1 MSSMNE
7 ATTRRELID
16 PKLKDCQW
24 GRNETVGSEVVAEY
38 GFTDGRL
45 IGAGQRGKQ
54 KKADYVLAY
63 KNQKLAIVEAKAE
76 GKEIT
81 DGLEQVKDYA
91 EVLNIRFVYSTNGH
105 GIYFF
110 DMKTGRGEMVDK
122 YHSPDDLFVMTFDDV
137 NHKQYEALVEPYQ
150 ITKHRPRYY
159 QENAINAAVRAISGG
174 EDRVLLTLATGT
186 GKTTI
191 AFQIAWKLF
200 QARWNRRGDDRRPRI
215 LFIADRNILI
225 EQAMGDFEPL
235 ESEIVRVNG
244 DAIRKKG
251 SIPTNG
257 NIFFSIYQ
265 AIAGAPRD
273 QPDKPYFMDYP
284 VDFFDLVIIDG
295 CHRGGAGNES
305 SWRTVLDHFSGAT
318 HLGLTAT
325 PKRDMNVDTYDYFG
339 EPKYTYSLKQGIEDG
354 FLTPFKVK
362 RVTTTMDRYVFN
374 PSDYVESGEVDE
386 SREYSLT
393 DFNRAI
399 YLPEREERLVQI
411 MFEQIDPNQKTIV
424 FCNDEK
430 HAAMVRDYIN
440 KHKPEGTLG
449 DHRNYCVRVTAT
461 EGKIGDEHLEDFRD
475 NEKQVPTIVT
485 TSRKLSTGVDAR
497 NVRFI
502 VLMRNVGSM
511 VEFKQ
516 IVGRGTRL
524 YDNKDYFTIV
534 DFYGNDAKF
543 EDPAWDG
550 EPADLEIANVEV
562 ENKPTTITYPLPGDD
577 DTSQVNDPG
586 AKPGDIT
593 NCPPEPPAQKTVV
606 RLADGKELEIKYT
619 VDTKFYMDG
628 KPVSPQEFLEKLFG
642 QIPDLFTDEDDLRRQ
657 WSDPRTR
664 EALLQG
670 LAERGFEEEK
680 LQALKQ
686 LIDAKDSD
694 VYDVLRYIAYAEE
707 TMTRGERAGLVR
719 EYYLEQLDDNEREF
733 VTFVLDTYER
743 EGENE
748 LSLQKLKSLVNLKY
762 HTMRDASEKLGEP
775 SEIVRDYLELQQEL
789 YAGTVG

>member
-1 MSSMNE
+1 MNE
-7 ATTRRELID
+7 ATTRRELIN
-16 PKLKDCQW
+16 PKLKDSKW
-24 GRNETVGSEVVAEY
+24 GRNETIGSEIVDEY
-38 GFTDGRL
+38 QFTDGRI
-45 IGAGQRGKQ
+45 IGGGQRGIQ

-76 GKEIT
+76 GREIT

-110 DMKTGRGEMVDK
+110 DMKTGRGEEVAK
-122 YHSPDDLFVMTFDDV
+122 YHTPDELFARTFENISLPQV
-137 NHKQYEALVEPYQ
+137 GALTEPYQ
-150 ITKHRPRYY
+150 IVKHRPRYY
-159 QENAINAAVRAISGG
+159 QENAINAAVQAISGG
-174 EDRVLLTLATGT
+174 ENRVLLTLATGT

-200 QARWNRRGDDRRPRI
+200 QSRWNKRGDERRPRI

-244 DAIRKKG
+244 EAIRKKG

-265 AIAGAPRD
+265 AIAGAPRE
-273 QPDKPYFMDYP
+273 QPDRPYFMDYP
-284 VDFFDLVIIDG
+284 MDFFDLVIIDE

-305 SWRTVLDHFSGAT
+305 SWREVLNHFSGAT

-325 PKRDMNVDTYDYFG
+325 PKRDDNVDTYEYFG
-339 EPKYTYSLKQGIEDG
+339 DPLYTYSLRQGIEDG

-362 RVTTTMDRYVFN
+362 RITTTMDRYVFN
-374 PSDYVESGEVDE
+374 PSDYVESGEIDE
-386 SREYSLT
+386 SREYELK

-399 YLPEREERLVQI
+399 YLPKREERMAQI
-411 MFEQIDPNQKTIV
+411 MLEQIDPNQKTIV
-424 FCNDEK
+424 FCSDEK
-430 HAAMVRDYIN
+430 HAAMVRDAIN
-440 KHKPEGTLG
+440 KYKPAGTLG

-461 EGKIGDEHLEDFRD
+461 EGKVGDEHLEDFRD

-502 VLMRNVGSM
+502 VLMRGVGSM

-524 YDNKDYFTIV
+524 YDGKDYFTIV

-550 EPADLEIANVEV
+550 EPQEV
-562 ENKPTTITYPLPGDD
+562 EKKDIEMNADVEYVAPEVTIDTASVVSEPDPTYDGSPVDFKEEKP
-577 DTSQVNDPG
+577 
-586 AKPGDIT
+586 
-593 NCPPEPPAQKTVV
+593 QKTVV
-606 RLADGKELEIKYT
+606 RLADGKEREIKYT

-642 QIPDLFTDEDDLRRQ
+642 EIPDLFTDEDDLRKQ

-664 EALLQG
+664 EALMMG

-686 LIDAKDSD
+686 LIDAEDSD
-694 VYDVLRYIAYAEE
+694 VYDALRYIAYAKEA
-707 TMTRGERAGLVR
+707 MTRSERVGIVR
-719 EYYLEQLDDNEREF
+719 EYYLEQLDDGERSF
-733 VTFVLDTYER
+733 VDFILETYEKS
-743 EGENE
+743 GEKE
-748 LSLQKLKSLVNLKY
+748 LFMKNLSPLVRLRY
-762 HTMRDASEKLGEP
+762 RTMADAVAQLGSP
-775 SEIVRDYLELQQEL
+775 DEIVQDYLELQAEL
-789 YAGTVG
+789 YEA

>member
-1 MSSMNE
+1 MNE
-7 ATTRRELID
+7 ATTRRELIN
-16 PKLKDCQW
+16 PKLKDSKW
-24 GRNETVGSEVVAEY
+24 GRNETIGSEIVDEY
-38 GFTDGRL
+38 QFTDGRI
-45 IGAGQRGKQ
+45 IGGGQRGKQ

-63 KNQKLAIVEAKAE
+63 KNQKLAIIEAKAE
-76 GKEIT
+76 GREIT

-110 DMKTGRGEMVDK
+110 DMKTGRGEEVAK
-122 YHSPDDLFVMTFDDV
+122 YHTPDELFARTFENISLPQV
-137 NHKQYEALVEPYQ
+137 GALTEPYQ
-150 ITKHRPRYY
+150 IVKHRPRYY
-159 QENAINAAVRAISGG
+159 QENAINAAVQAISGG
-174 EDRVLLTLATGT
+174 ENRVLLTLATGT

-200 QARWNRRGDDRRPRI
+200 QSRWNKRGDKRRPRI

-244 DAIRKKG
+244 EAIRKKG

-265 AIAGAPRD
+265 AIAGAPRE
-273 QPDKPYFMDYP
+273 QPDRPYFMDYP
-284 VDFFDLVIIDG
+284 MDFFDLVIIDE

-305 SWRTVLDHFSGAT
+305 SWREVLNHFSGAT

-325 PKRDMNVDTYDYFG
+325 PKRDDNVDTYEYFG
-339 EPKYTYSLKQGIEDG
+339 DPLYTYSLRQGIEDG

-362 RVTTTMDRYVFN
+362 RITTTMDRYVFN

-386 SREYSLT
+386 SREYELK

-399 YLPEREERLVQI
+399 YLPEREERMAQI
-411 MFEQIDPNQKTIV
+411 MLEQIDPNQKTIV
-424 FCNDEK
+424 FCSDEK
-430 HAAMVRDYIN
+430 HAAMVRDAIN
-440 KHKPEGTLG
+440 KYKPAGTLG

-461 EGKIGDEHLEDFRD
+461 EGKVGDEHLEDFRD

-502 VLMRNVGSM
+502 VLIRGVGSM

-524 YDNKDYFTIV
+524 YDGKDYFTIV

-550 EPADLEIANVEV
+550 EPQEV
-562 ENKPTTITYPLPGDD
+562 EKKDIEMNADVEYVAPEVTIDTASVVSEPDPTYDGSPVDFKEEKP
-577 DTSQVNDPG
+577 
-586 AKPGDIT
+586 
-593 NCPPEPPAQKTVV
+593 QKTVV
-606 RLADGKELEIKYT
+606 RLADGKEREIKYT

-628 KPVSPQEFLEKLFG
+628 KPVSPQEFLERLFG
-642 QIPDLFTDEDDLRRQ
+642 EISELFADEDDLRRQ

-664 EALLQG
+664 EALMMG

-686 LIDAKDSD
+686 LIDAEDSD
-694 VYDVLRYIAYAEE
+694 AYDALRYIAYAKEA
-707 TMTRGERAGLVR
+707 MTRSERVGIVR
-719 EYYLEQLDDNEREF
+719 EYYLEQLDDGERSF
-733 VTFVLDTYER
+733 VDFILETYEKS
-743 EGENE
+743 GEKELFMKN
-748 LSLQKLKSLVNLKY
+748 LSLLVRLRY
-762 HTMRDASEKLGEP
+762 RTMADAVAQLGSP
-775 SEIVRDYLELQQEL
+775 DEIVQDYLELQAEL
-789 YAGTVG
+789 YEA

>member
-1 MSSMNE
+1 MNE
-7 ATTRRELID
+7 ATTRRELIN
-16 PKLKDCQW
+16 PMLKASKW
-24 GRNETVGSEVVAEY
+24 GRNETVGSEIIDEY
-38 GFTDGRL
+38 EFTDGRL
-45 IGAGQRGKQ
+45 IGAGQRGKR

-76 GKEIT
+76 GKEVT
-81 DGLEQVKDYA
+81 DGLEQVKAYA
-91 EVLNIRFVYSTNGH
+91 ETLNIRYVYSTNGH

-110 DMKTGRGEMVDK
+110 DMKTGRGEFVEN
-122 YHSPDDLFVMTFDDV
+122 YHTPDDLFVMTFDDV
-137 NHKQYEALVEPYQ
+137 DHKQYEALIEPYQ
-150 ITKHRPRYY
+150 TSRCRPRYY

-200 QARWNRRGDDRRPRI
+200 QSRWNRRGDERRPRI

-244 DAIRKKG
+244 EAIRKKG
-251 SIPTNG
+251 KIPTNG

-265 AIAGAPRD
+265 AIAGKPND
-273 QPDKPYFMDYP
+273 QPDKPYYMDYP
-284 VDFFDLVIIDG
+284 ADFFDLVIIDE

-305 SWRTVLDHFSGAT
+305 SWREVLNHFSDAT

-325 PKRDMNVDTYDYFG
+325 PKRDLNVDTYDYFG
-339 EPKYTYSLKQGIEDG
+339 EPKYSYSLKQGIEDG

-362 RVTTTMDRYVFN
+362 RITTTMDRYVFN
-374 PSDYVESGEVDE
+374 PADYVESGEVDE
-386 SREYSLT
+386 TKEYTLS

-440 KHKPEGTLG
+440 QHKPAGTLG

-461 EGKIGDEHLEDFRD
+461 EGKIGDEYLEDFRD

-524 YDNKDYFTIV
+524 YDDKDYFTIV

-550 EPADLEIANVEV
+550 EPQEV
-562 ENKPTTITYPLPGDD
+562 EKKEIY
-577 DTSQVNDPG
+577 VNVDVVYQPPEV
-586 AKPGDIT
+586 AVDIT
-593 NCPPEPPAQKTVV
+593 SVVNEPNPAYGGSPMEPTDEKPQKTVI
-606 RLADGKELEIKYT
+606 RFADGKNREIKYT
-619 VDTKFYMDG
+619 VNTKFYMDG
-628 KPVSPQEFLEKLFG
+628 KPVSPREFLEKLFG
-642 QIPDLFTDEDDLRRQ
+642 ELPQLFTDEDDLRKQ

-664 EALLQG
+664 ENLLIG
-670 LAERGFEEEK
+670 LAQRGFEEDK

-686 LIDAKDSD
+686 LIDAEDSD
-694 VYDVLRYIAYAEE
+694 IYDVLRYIAYAKD
-707 TMTRGERAGLVR
+707 TMTRVERADIVR
-719 EYYLEQLDDNEREF
+719 EYYLEQLDDNERDF
-733 VTFVLDTYER
+733 ISFILDTYER
-743 EGENE
+743 DGEKE
-748 LSLQKLKSLVNLKY
+748 LSMQKLKSLVNLKY
-762 HTMRDASEKLGEP
+762 HTLRDATEKLGEP
-775 SEIVRDYLELQQEL
+775 DEIVHDYLELQKEL
-789 YAGTVG
+789 YASAGN

>member
-1 MSSMNE
+1 MNE
-7 ATTRRELID
+7 ATTRRELIN
-16 PKLKDCQW
+16 PMLKDSKW
-24 GRNETVGSEVVAEY
+24 GRNETIGSEIIDEY
-38 GFTDGRL
+38 EFTDGRL
-45 IGAGQRGKQ
+45 IGAGQRGKR
-54 KKADYVLAY
+54 KKADYVLVY

-76 GKEIT
+76 DKEIT

-91 EVLNIRFVYSTNGH
+91 ETLNVRFVYSTNGR

-110 DMKTGRGEMVDK
+110 DMKTGRGEFVDS
-122 YHSPDDLFVMTFDDV
+122 YHTPDDLFVKTFDDI
-137 NHKQYEALVEPYQ
+137 NHNQYEALIEPYQ

-159 QENAINAAVRAISGG
+159 QENAINAAVKAISGG

-191 AFQIAWKLF
+191 AFQVAWKLF
-200 QARWNRRGDDRRPRI
+200 RSRWNKRGDDRRPRI
-215 LFIADRNILI
+215 LFIADRNILV

-251 SIPTNG
+251 TIPTNG

-265 AIAGAPRD
+265 AIAGKPKD

-284 VDFFDLVIIDG
+284 ADFFDLVIIDE

-305 SWRTVLDHFSGAT
+305 SWREVLNHFSGAT

-325 PKRDMNVDTYDYFG
+325 PKRDDNVDTYEYFG

-362 RVTTTMDRYVFN
+362 RITTTMDRYVFN

-386 SREYSLT
+386 AREYTLN

-411 MFEQIDPNQKTIV
+411 MFEQINPNQKTIV

-440 KHKPEGTLG
+440 KHKPAGTLG
-449 DHRNYCVRVTAT
+449 DDRNYCVRVTAT
-461 EGKIGDEHLEDFRD
+461 EGKIGDNHLEDFRD

-502 VLMRNVGSM
+502 VLMRTVGSM

-524 YDNKDYFTIV
+524 YDDKDYFTIV
-534 DFYGNDAKF
+534 DFYGNDSKF

-550 EPADLEIANVEV
+550 EPQEV
-562 ENKPTTITYPLPGDD
+562 ERKEVEMNVDVEYQPPEVIIEPGDMI
-577 DTSQVNDPG
+577 NE
-586 AKPGDIT
+586 
-593 NCPPEPPAQKTVV
+593 PEPTYDGSPIDIEEKKPEKTVV
-606 RLADGKELEIKYT
+606 RLADGKEREIKYT
-619 VDTKFYMDG
+619 VDTKFYLDG
-628 KPVSPQEFLEKLFG
+628 KPVSPQEFLEKMFG
-642 QIPDLFTDEDDLRRQ
+642 ELPDLFKDEEELREK
-657 WSDPRTR
+657 WSNPQTR
-664 EALLQG
+664 DALLQG
-670 LAERGFEEEK
+670 LAERGFGEEI
-680 LQALKQ
+680 LQALKV
-686 LIDAKDSD
+686 LIDAEDSD
-694 VYDVLRYIAYAEE
+694 VYDILRFVAYARD
-707 TMTRGERAGLVR
+707 TMTRFERSGLVR
-719 EYYLEQLDDNEREF
+719 EYYLEQLNANEREF
-733 VTFVLDTYER
+733 VEFILKTYEA

-748 LSLQKLKSLVNLKY
+748 LSMQNLRSLVNLKY
-762 HTMRDASEKLGEP
+762 HTMKDAEAKLGTP
-775 SEIVRDYLELQQEL
+775 AEIVHDYLELQKEL
-789 YAGTVG
+789 YVSVGN

>member
-1 MSSMNE
+1 
-7 ATTRRELID
+7 
-16 PKLKDCQW
+16 
-24 GRNETVGSEVVAEY
+24 
-38 GFTDGRL
+38 
-45 IGAGQRGKQ
+45 
-54 KKADYVLAY
+54 
-63 KNQKLAIVEAKAE
+63 
-76 GKEIT
+76 
-81 DGLEQVKDYA
+81 
-91 EVLNIRFVYSTNGH
+91 
-105 GIYFF
+105 
-110 DMKTGRGEMVDK
+110 MKTGRGEMVDE

-200 QARWNRRGDDRRPRI
+200 QARWNRRGDERRPRI

-284 VDFFDLVIIDG
+284 ADFFDIVIIDE

-305 SWRTVLDHFSGAT
+305 SWREVLNHFSGAT

-550 EPADLEIANVEV
+550 DPAELETANAEV
-562 ENKPTTITYPLPGDD
+562 EKKPTASTYPLSDVDGLKLAVNESAPTYDGASMNTKGD
-577 DTSQVNDPG
+577 
-586 AKPGDIT
+586 KP
-593 NCPPEPPAQKTVV
+593 EKTVV
-606 RLADGKELEIKYT
+606 RLADGKEREIKYT
-619 VDTKFYMDG
+619 IDTKFYMDG
-628 KPVSPQEFLEKLFG
+628 KPVSPHEFLEKLFG
-642 QIPDLFTDEDDLRRQ
+642 EIPDLFTDEDDLRKQ

-664 EALLQG
+664 EALLLG
-670 LAERGFEEEK
+670 LAERGFEEDK
-680 LQALKQ
+680 LQALKE
-686 LIDAKDSD
+686 LVDAKDSD
-694 VYDVLRYIAYAEE
+694 VYDVLRYIAYAKE
-707 TMTRGERAGLVR
+707 TMTRYERSRVVR
-719 EYYLEQLDDNEREF
+719 EYYLDQLDTNERDF
-733 VTFVLDTYER
+733 VDFVLSVYER
-743 EGENE
+743 DGEKE
-748 LSLQKLKSLVNLKY
+748 LTMEKLKNLVSIKY
-762 HTMRDASEKLGEP
+762 HTLHDAERVLG
-775 SEIVRDYLELQQEL
+775 SAQEIVHDYLEIQREL
-789 YAGTVG
+789 YAAVE

>member
-1 MSSMNE
+1 MNE
-7 ATTRRELID
+7 ATTRRELIN
-16 PKLKDCQW
+16 PMLKASKW
-24 GRNETVGSEVVAEY
+24 GQNETVGSQIIDEY
-38 GFTDGRL
+38 EFTDGRL
-45 IGAGQRGKQ
+45 IGAGQRGKR

-76 GKEIT
+76 DKEIT

-91 EVLNIRFVYSTNGH
+91 ETLNVRFVYSTNGR

-110 DMKTGRGEMVDK
+110 DMKTGRGEFVEA
-122 YHSPDDLFVMTFDDV
+122 YHTPDDLFVMTFDDIS
-137 NHKQYEALVEPYQ
+137 HPQYEALVEPYQ
-150 ITKHRPRYY
+150 IIKHRPRYY

-191 AFQIAWKLF
+191 AFQVAWKLF
-200 QARWNRRGDDRRPRI
+200 QSRWNRRGDERRPRI

-244 DAIRKKG
+244 EAIRKKG
-251 SIPTNG
+251 KIPTNG

-265 AIAGAPRD
+265 AIAGKPAG
-273 QPDKPYFMDYP
+273 QPDKPYYMDYP
-284 VDFFDLVIIDG
+284 ADFFDLVIIDE

-305 SWRTVLDHFSGAT
+305 SWREVLDHFAGAT

-325 PKRDMNVDTYDYFG
+325 PKRDDNVDTYEYFG

-386 SREYSLT
+386 SREYALS
-393 DFNRAI
+393 DFNRKI

-411 MFEQIDPNQKTIV
+411 MLEQIDPNQKTIV

-430 HAAMVRDYIN
+430 HAAMVRDYVN
-440 KHKPEGTLG
+440 KHKPAGTLG
-449 DHRNYCVRVTAT
+449 DNHNYCVRVTAT

-502 VLMRNVGSM
+502 VLMRGVGSM

-550 EPADLEIANVEV
+550 EPQEV
-562 ENKPTTITYPLPGDD
+562 EKKAVEMNVDVTYPEV
-577 DTSQVNDPG
+577 TEVIY
-586 AKPGDIT
+586 DIT
-593 NCPPEPPAQKTVV
+593 DDGVSQPRPDYENSPLEPDEKKPEKTVV
-606 RLADGKELEIKYT
+606 RFADGKNREIKYT

-642 QIPDLFTDEDDLRRQ
+642 ELPELFTDEDDLRRQ
-657 WSDPRTR
+657 WSDPQTR
-664 EALLQG
+664 EALLSG

-680 LQALKQ
+680 LQALKE
-686 LIDAKDSD
+686 LVDAEDSD
-694 VYDVLRYIAYAEE
+694 VYDVLRYIAYAKD
-707 TMTRGERAGLVR
+707 TMTRVERAGLVR
-719 EYYLEQLDDNEREF
+719 EYYLEQLNDNEREF
-733 VTFVLDTYER
+733 VTFILDTYER
-743 EGENE
+743 DGEKE

-762 HTMRDASEKLGEP
+762 RTLRDAEAKLGTP
-775 SEIVRDYLELQQEL
+775 QEIVHDYLELQREL
-789 YAGTVG
+789 YAGVEE

>member
-1 MSSMNE
+1 MNE
-7 ATTRRELID
+7 ATTRRELIN
-16 PKLKDCQW
+16 PKLKDSKW
-24 GRNETVGSEVVAEY
+24 GRNETIGSEIVDEY
-38 GFTDGRL
+38 QFTDGRI
-45 IGAGQRGKQ
+45 IGGGQRGKQ

-76 GKEIT
+76 GREIT

-110 DMKTGRGEMVDK
+110 DMKTGRGEEVAK
-122 YHSPDDLFVMTFDDV
+122 YHTPDELFARTFENISLPQV
-137 NHKQYEALVEPYQ
+137 GALTEPYQ
-150 ITKHRPRYY
+150 IVKHRPRYY
-159 QENAINAAVRAISGG
+159 QENAINAAVQAISGG
-174 EDRVLLTLATGT
+174 ENRVLLTLATGT

-200 QARWNRRGDDRRPRI
+200 QSRWNKRGDERRPRI

-244 DAIRKKG
+244 EAIRKKG

-265 AIAGAPRD
+265 AIAGAPRE

-284 VDFFDLVIIDG
+284 TDFFDLVIIDE

-305 SWRTVLDHFSGAT
+305 SWREVLNHFSGAT

-325 PKRDMNVDTYDYFG
+325 PKRDDNVDTYEYFG
-339 EPKYTYSLKQGIEDG
+339 DPLYTYSLRQGIEDG

-362 RVTTTMDRYVFN
+362 RITTTMDRYVFN

-386 SREYSLT
+386 SREYELK

-399 YLPEREERLVQI
+399 YLPEREERMAQI
-411 MFEQIDPNQKTIV
+411 MLEQIDPNQKTIV

-440 KHKPEGTLG
+440 KHKPAGTLG

-502 VLMRNVGSM
+502 VLMRGVGSM

-524 YDNKDYFTIV
+524 YDGKDYFTIV

-550 EPADLEIANVEV
+550 EPQEV
-562 ENKPTTITYPLPGDD
+562 EKKDIEMNADVEYVAPEVTIDTASVVSEPDPTYDGSPVDFKEEKP
-577 DTSQVNDPG
+577 
-586 AKPGDIT
+586 
-593 NCPPEPPAQKTVV
+593 QKTVV
-606 RLADGKELEIKYT
+606 RLADGKEREIKYT

-642 QIPDLFTDEDDLRRQ
+642 EIPELFADEDDLRRQ

-664 EALLQG
+664 EALMMG

-686 LIDAKDSD
+686 LIDAEDSD
-694 VYDVLRYIAYAEE
+694 VYDALRYIAYAKEA
-707 TMTRGERAGLVR
+707 MTRSERVGIVR
-719 EYYLEQLDDNEREF
+719 EYYLEQLDDGERSF
-733 VTFVLDTYER
+733 VDFILETYEKS
-743 EGENE
+743 GEKE
-748 LSLQKLKSLVNLKY
+748 LFMKNLSPLVRLRY
-762 HTMRDASEKLGEP
+762 RTMADAVAQLGSP
-775 SEIVRDYLELQQEL
+775 NEIVQDYLELQAEL
-789 YAGTVG
+789 YEA

>member
-1 MSSMNE
+1 MNE

-16 PKLKDCQW
+16 PKLKACKW
-24 GRNETVGSEVVAEY
+24 GRNETIGSDVIAEY
-38 GFTDGRL
+38 VFTDGRI
-45 IGAGQRGKQ
+45 IGGGQRGKQ
-54 KKADYVLAY
+54 KKADYILAY

-76 GKEIT
+76 DKETT
-81 DGLEQVKDYA
+81 DGLEQVKAYA
-91 EVLNIRFVYSTNGH
+91 QTLGIRYVYSTNGH

-110 DMKTGRGEMVDK
+110 DMKAGRGEEVAE
-122 YHSPDDLFVMTFDDV
+122 YHTPDELFAMMFEGVGG
-137 NHKQYEALVEPYQ
+137 KQYESLIEPYQ

-159 QENAINAAVRAISGG
+159 QENAINTAVRTISGG

-191 AFQIAWKLF
+191 AFQIAWKLY
-200 QARWNRRGDDRRPRI
+200 QARWNRRGDERRPRI

-235 ESEIVRVNG
+235 ESEIIRING
-244 DAIRKKG
+244 EAIRKKG
-251 SIPTNG
+251 KIPTNG

-265 AIAGAPRD
+265 AIAGRPSD

-284 VDFFDLVIIDG
+284 SDFFDLIIIDE

-305 SWRTVLDHFSGAT
+305 SWREVLDHFSGAT

-325 PKRDMNVDTYDYFG
+325 PKRDLNVDTYEYFG

-362 RVTTTMDRYVFN
+362 RITTTMDRYVFN
-374 PSDYVESGEVDE
+374 PSDIVESGEVDE
-386 SREYSLT
+386 TREYTLN

-399 YLPEREERLVQI
+399 YLPEREEQFVKI
-411 MFEQIDPNQKTIV
+411 MFSQIDPNQKTIV

-440 KHKPEGTLG
+440 KHKPAGTLG
-449 DHRNYCVRVTAT
+449 DHHNYCVRVTAT

-475 NEKQVPTIVT
+475 NEKQIPTILT

-524 YDNKDYFTIV
+524 YDGKDYFTIV

-550 EPADLEIANVEV
+550 EPQEV
-562 ENKPTTITYPLPGDD
+562 EKKAVATNTNTPYQPLDPESTDLVVEEPRPTYDGSPVN
-577 DTSQVNDPG
+577 QVKEGP
-586 AKPGDIT
+586 
-593 NCPPEPPAQKTVV
+593 QKTVV
-606 RLADGKELEIKYT
+606 RFPDGKDREIRYT

-628 KPVSPQEFLEKLFG
+628 KPVGPEEFLKRMFG
-642 QIPDLFTDEDDLRRQ
+642 ELPDIFSSEEDLRRQ
-657 WSDPRTR
+657 WADPRTR
-664 EALLQG
+664 EALLMS
-670 LAERGFEEEK
+670 LADRGFEEDK
-680 LQALKQ
+680 LQSLKE
-686 LIDAKDSD
+686 LIDARDSD
-694 VYDVLRYIAYAEE
+694 IYDVLRYIAYAKE
-707 TMTRGERAGLVR
+707 TITRQERAGIVR
-719 EYYLEQLDDNEREF
+719 EYYLEQLDDNEKDF
-733 VTFVLDTYER
+733 VRFILDVYEK
-743 EGENE
+743 EGEGE
-748 LSLQKLKSLVNLKY
+748 LSMGKLNALVRLKY
-762 HTMRDASEKLGEP
+762 RTAHDAVERLGRPE
-775 SEIVRDYLELQQEL
+775 EIVEDYLELQQEL
-789 YAGTVG
+789 YAGIES

>member
-1 MSSMNE
+1 MNE

-16 PKLKDCQW
+16 PKLKECQW
-24 GRNETVGSEVVAEY
+24 GRNETIGSEVIAEY
-38 GFTDGRL
+38 IFTDGRI
-45 IGAGQRGKQ
+45 IGGGQRGKQ
-54 KKADYVLAY
+54 KKADYILAY

-76 GKEIT
+76 DKEIT
-81 DGLEQVKDYA
+81 EGLEQVKAYA
-91 EVLNIRFVYSTNGH
+91 ETLNIRYVYSTNGH
-105 GIYFF
+105 GIYLF
-110 DMKTGRGEMVDK
+110 DMKTGRGEEVAD
-122 YHSPDDLFVMTFDDV
+122 YNTPDELFGMTFGTLLPR
-137 NHKQYEALVEPYQ
+137 QETALTEPFRVV
-150 ITKHRPRYY
+150 KHRPRYY
-159 QENAINAAVRAISGG
+159 QENAINAAVQAISGG
-174 EDRVLLTLATGT
+174 ENRVLLTLATGT

-200 QARWNRRGDDRRPRI
+200 QARWNRRGDKRRPRI

-244 DAIRKKG
+244 EAIRRKG

-265 AIAGAPRD
+265 AVAGAPTD

-284 VDFFDLVIIDG
+284 ADFFDLVIIDE

-325 PKRDMNVDTYDYFG
+325 PKRDLNIDTYEYFG
-339 EPKYTYSLKQGIEDG
+339 NPKYTYSLKQGIEDG

-362 RVTTTMDRYVFN
+362 RITTTMDRYTFN
-374 PSDYVESGEVDE
+374 PSDYVESGEIDE
-386 SREYSLT
+386 AREYTLN

-399 YLPEREERLVQI
+399 YLPEREERMAQI
-411 MFEQIDPNQKTIV
+411 MLEQINPNQKTIV

-440 KHKPEGTLG
+440 KHKPAGTLG

-461 EGKIGDEHLEDFRD
+461 EGKVGDEHLEDFRD

-550 EPADLEIANVEV
+550 EPQEVERKEVEV
-562 ENKPTTITYPLPGDD
+562 NADVEYETPELIIDPATLA
-577 DTSQVNDPG
+577 VNE
-586 AKPGDIT
+586 
-593 NCPPEPPAQKTVV
+593 PEPVYDGSPVEAVEEKPQKTIV
-606 RLADGKELEIKYT
+606 RLADGKEREIKYS

-628 KPVSPQEFLEKLFG
+628 KPVGPQEFLERLFG
-642 QIPDLFTDEDDLRRQ
+642 ELPDLFKDEDDLRGQ
-657 WSDPRTR
+657 WSNPQTR
-664 EALLQG
+664 AALLLG
-670 LAERGFEEEK
+670 LAERGFDEEK
-680 LQALKQ
+680 LQSLKQ
-686 LIDAKDSD
+686 LIDASDSD
-694 VYDVLRYIAYAEE
+694 VYDVLRFVAYAKE
-707 TMTRGERAGLVR
+707 TMTRLERSGIVR
-719 EYYLEQLDDNEREF
+719 EFYFEQLDNNERDFVEF
-733 VTFVLDTYER
+733 VLKTYET

-748 LSLQKLKSLVNLKY
+748 LSMENLSSLVRLKY
-762 HTMRDASEKLGEP
+762 HSMKDAETALGDAR
-775 SEIVRDYLELQQEL
+775 EIVHDYLELQKEL
-789 YAGTVG
+789 YAAVES

>member
-1 MSSMNE
+1 MNE

-16 PKLKDCQW
+16 PKLKECRW
-24 GRNETVGSEVVAEY
+24 GRNETIGSEVVAEY
-38 GFTDGRL
+38 IFTDGRL

-54 KKADYVLAY
+54 KKADYILAY

-76 GKEIT
+76 DKEVT
-81 DGLEQVKDYA
+81 DGLEQVKAYA
-91 EVLNIRFVYSTNGH
+91 ETLNIRFVYSTNGH

-110 DMKTGRGEMVDK
+110 DMQAGRGQEVAD
-122 YHSPDDLFVMTFDDV
+122 YHTPDELFSMTFEDM
-137 NHKQYEALVEPYQ
+137 QQPQEAALTEPYQ
-150 ITKHRPRYY
+150 IIKHRPRYY
-159 QENAINAAVRAISGG
+159 QENAINAAVTAISGG

-186 GKTTI
+186 GKTAI

-200 QARWNRRGDDRRPRI
+200 QSRWNKRSDGRRPRI

-235 ESEIVRVNG
+235 ENEIVRVNG
-244 DAIRKKG
+244 EAIRTKG
-251 SIPTNG
+251 KIPTNG

-265 AIAGAPRD
+265 AIAGAPKD
-273 QPDKPYFMDYP
+273 QPNKPYFMDYP
-284 VDFFDLVIIDG
+284 QDFFDLVIIDE

-305 SWRTVLDHFSGAT
+305 SWRAVLDHFSGAT

-325 PKRDMNVDTYDYFG
+325 PKRDDNVDTYEYFG
-339 EPKYTYSLKQGIEDG
+339 NPKYTYSLKQGIEDG

-362 RVTTTMDRYVFN
+362 RITTTMDRYVFN
-374 PSDYVESGEVDE
+374 PTDYVESGEVDE
-386 SREYSLT
+386 SREYTLN

-399 YLPEREERLVQI
+399 YLPEREERMAQI
-411 MFEQIDPNQKTIV
+411 MLEQINPNQKTIV

-430 HAAMVRDYIN
+430 HAAMMRDYIN
-440 KHKPEGTLG
+440 KHKPAGTLG

-461 EGKIGDEHLEDFRD
+461 EGKIGDEYLEDFRD

-497 NVRFI
+497 NVRYI

-524 YDNKDYFTIV
+524 YDGKDYFTIA

-550 EPADLEIANVEV
+550 EPQEVDKKEIKMNADVEYAPTEIVTEIV
-562 ENKPTTITYPLPGDD
+562 PIITAHD
-577 DTSQVNDPG
+577 NDYSGSPMSEAE
-586 AKPGDIT
+586 AKPK
-593 NCPPEPPAQKTVV
+593 KTVV
-606 RLADGKELEIKYT
+606 RFADGKNREIKYT

-628 KPVSPQEFLEKLFG
+628 KPMGPEEFLVKMFGTLPELFNSEE
-642 QIPDLFTDEDDLRRQ
+642 DLQRQ

-664 EALLQG
+664 NALLQG
-670 LAERGFEEEK
+670 LAEHGFEEEK
-680 LQALKQ
+680 LQALKE
-686 LIDAKDSD
+686 LIDAEESD
-694 VYDVLRYIAYAEE
+694 LYDVLRYIAYAKE
-707 TMTRGERAGLVR
+707 TMTRHERAGIVR
-719 EYYLEQLDDNEREF
+719 EYYLEQLNSDERDF
-733 VTFVLDTYER
+733 VTFILDVYEQD
-743 EGENE
+743 GENE
-748 LSLQKLKSLVNLKY
+748 LDMDKLKGLVSLKY
-762 HTMRDASEKLGEP
+762 HTMRDATEKLG
-775 SEIVRDYLELQQEL
+775 SANEIVHDYIELQQEL
-789 YAGTVG
+789 YKATSESLV

>member
-1 MSSMNE
+1 MNE
-7 ATTRRELID
+7 ATTRRELIN
-16 PKLKDCQW
+16 PMLKASKW
-24 GRNETVGSEVVAEY
+24 GRNETVGSEIIDEY
-38 GFTDGRL
+38 EFTDGRL
-45 IGAGQRGKQ
+45 IGAGQRGKR

-76 GKEIT
+76 GKEVT
-81 DGLEQVKDYA
+81 DGLEQVKAYA
-91 EVLNIRFVYSTNGH
+91 ETLNIRYVYSTNGH

-110 DMKTGRGEMVDK
+110 DMKTGRGEFVEN
-122 YHSPDDLFVMTFDDV
+122 YHTPDDLFVMTFDDV
-137 NHKQYEALVEPYQ
+137 DHKQYEALIEPYQ

-200 QARWNRRGDDRRPRI
+200 QSRWNRRGDERRPRI

-244 DAIRKKG
+244 EAIRKMGK
-251 SIPTNG
+251 IPTNG

-265 AIAGAPRD
+265 AIAGKPSD
-273 QPDKPYFMDYP
+273 QPDKPYYMDYP
-284 VDFFDLVIIDG
+284 ADFFDLVIIDE

-305 SWRTVLDHFSGAT
+305 SWREVLNHFSGAT

-325 PKRDMNVDTYDYFG
+325 PKRDLNVDTYDYFG

-362 RVTTTMDRYVFN
+362 RITTTMDRYVFN
-374 PSDYVESGEVDE
+374 PADYVESGEVDE
-386 SREYSLT
+386 TREYTLN

-411 MFEQIDPNQKTIV
+411 MFDQIDPIQKTIV

-440 KHKPEGTLG
+440 QHKPAGTLG
-449 DHRNYCVRVTAT
+449 DHRNYCVRVTAS
-461 EGKIGDEHLEDFRD
+461 EKKIGDEYLEDFRD

-502 VLMRNVGSM
+502 VLMRSVGSM

-524 YDNKDYFTIV
+524 YDDKDYFTIV

-550 EPADLEIANVEV
+550 EPQEV
-562 ENKPTTITYPLPGDD
+562 EKKEIY
-577 DTSQVNDPG
+577 VNVDVVYQ
-586 AKPGDIT
+586 
-593 NCPPEPPAQKTVV
+593 PPEVAVGITPVVNEPNPAYGGSPMEPTDEKPQKTVI
-606 RLADGKELEIKYT
+606 RFADGKNREIKYT
-619 VDTKFYMDG
+619 VNTKFYMDG
-628 KPVSPQEFLEKLFG
+628 KPVSPREFLEKLFG
-642 QIPDLFTDEDDLRRQ
+642 ELPQLFTDEDDLRKQ

-664 EALLQG
+664 ESLLVG

-686 LIDAKDSD
+686 LIDAQDSD
-694 VYDVLRYIAYAEE
+694 IYDVLRYIAYAKE
-707 TMTRGERAGLVR
+707 TMTRVERAGIVR
-719 EYYLEQLDDNEREF
+719 EYYLEQLNDNERDF
-733 VTFVLDTYER
+733 ISFILDTYER
-743 EGENE
+743 GGEKE
-748 LSLQKLKSLVNLKY
+748 LSMQKLKSLVNLKY
-762 HTMRDASEKLGEP
+762 HTLRDATEKLGEP
-775 SEIVRDYLELQQEL
+775 DEIVHDYLELQKEL
-789 YAGTVG
+789 YASVGN

>member
-1 MSSMNE
+1 MNE

-16 PKLKDCQW
+16 PKLKDCRW

-110 DMKTGRGEMVDK
+110 DMKTGRGEMVEK

-200 QARWNRRGDDRRPRI
+200 QARWNRRGDERRPRI

-284 VDFFDLVIIDG
+284 ADFFDLVIIDE

-362 RVTTTMDRYVFN
+362 RITTTLDRYVFN

-386 SREYSLT
+386 SREYTLN

-550 EPADLEIANVEV
+550 DPAELETANAEV
-562 ENKPTTITYPLPGDD
+562 GKKPTAITYLLSDVDD
-577 DTSQVNDPG
+577 LKLAVNESAPTYDG
-586 AKPGDIT
+586 ASMNTKEDKP
-593 NCPPEPPAQKTVV
+593 EKTVV
-606 RLADGKELEIKYT
+606 RLADGKEREIKYT

-628 KPVSPQEFLEKLFG
+628 KPVSPHEFLEKLFG
-642 QIPDLFTDEDDLRRQ
+642 EIPDLFTDEDDLRKQ

-664 EALLQG
+664 EALLLG
-670 LAERGFEEEK
+670 LAERGFEEDK
-680 LQALKQ
+680 LQALKE
-686 LIDAKDSD
+686 LVDAKDSD
-694 VYDVLRYIAYAEE
+694 VYDVLRYIAYAKE
-707 TMTRGERAGLVR
+707 TMTRYERSRIVR
-719 EYYLEQLDDNEREF
+719 EYYLDQLDTNERDF
-733 VTFVLDTYER
+733 VDFVLSVYER
-743 EGENE
+743 DGEKE
-748 LSLQKLKSLVNLKY
+748 LTMEKLKNLVSIKY
-762 HTMRDASEKLGEP
+762 HTLHDAERVLG
-775 SEIVRDYLELQQEL
+775 SAQEIVHDYLEMQREL
-789 YAGTVG
+789 YAAVE

>member
-1 MSSMNE
+1 MNE

-16 PKLKDCQW
+16 PKLKECLW
-24 GRNETVGSEVVAEY
+24 GRNETIGSEVIAEY
-38 GFTDGRL
+38 VFTDGRI
-45 IGAGQRGKQ
+45 IGGGQRGKQ
-54 KKADYVLAY
+54 KKADYILAY

-76 GKEIT
+76 DKEVT
-81 DGLEQVKDYA
+81 DGLEQVKSYA
-91 EVLNIRFVYSTNGH
+91 EVLNIRYVYSTNGH

-110 DMKTGRGEMVDK
+110 DMKTGRGEEVAG
-122 YHSPDDLFVMTFDDV
+122 YHAPDELFGMTFEGLS
-137 NHKQYEALVEPYQ
+137 QPQETALTEPYQ
-150 ITKHRPRYY
+150 IIKHRPRYY
-159 QENAINAAVRAISGG
+159 QENAINAAVQAISGG

-200 QARWNRRGDDRRPRI
+200 QARWNRRGDERRPRI

-235 ESEIVRVNG
+235 ESEIVRVNS

-265 AIAGAPRD
+265 AIAGAPSN

-284 VDFFDLVIIDG
+284 SDFFDLVIIDE
-295 CHRGGAGNES
+295 CHRGGAGNEG

-325 PKRDMNVDTYDYFG
+325 PKRDLNVDTYEYFG

-362 RVTTTMDRYVFN
+362 RITTTMDRYTFN
-374 PSDYVESGEVDE
+374 PTDFVESGEVDE
-386 SREYSLT
+386 AREYTLN

-411 MFEQIDPNQKTIV
+411 MLEQINPNQKTIV

-440 KHKPEGTLG
+440 KHKPAGTLG

-461 EGKIGDEHLEDFRD
+461 EGKIGDEYLEDFRD

-543 EDPAWDG
+543 EDPEWDG
-550 EPADLEIANVEV
+550 EPQEIEKAEV
-562 ENKPTTITYPLPGDD
+562 EINVDVEY
-577 DTSQVNDPG
+577 Q
-586 AKPGDIT
+586 
-593 NCPPEPPAQKTVV
+593 PPELVIDPSEVSSADNNYDRSPVEAVEKKPEKVVV
-606 RLADGKELEIKYT
+606 RLADGKTREIKYSI
-619 VDTKFYMDG
+619 DTKFYLDG
-628 KPVSPQEFLEKLFG
+628 NVVAPEEFLEKLFG
-642 QIPDLFTDEDDLRRQ
+642 KLPDLFTSEEELRAL
-657 WSDPRTR
+657 WSNPKTR
-664 EALLQG
+664 AELLQR

-680 LQALKQ
+680 LQALKE
-686 LIDAKDSD
+686 LIDAPDCD
-694 VYDVLRYIAYAEE
+694 VYDVLRYIAYAKE
-707 TMTRGERAGLVR
+707 TMTRAERAGIVR
-719 EYYLEQLDDNEREF
+719 NYYFEQLSEKERLFIEF
-733 VTFVLDTYER
+733 ILDTY
-743 EGENE
+743 
-748 LSLQKLKSLVNLKY
+748 V
-762 HTMRDASEKLGEP
+762 KLGESELSMENLSP
-775 SEIVRDYLELQQEL
+775 LVRLRYKTMADAVADLGTAEEIVSEYLALQENL
-789 YAGTVG
+789 YSSVEN

>member
-1 MSSMNE
+1 MNE
-7 ATTRRELID
+7 ATTRRELIN
-16 PKLKDCQW
+16 PKLKDSKW
-24 GRNETVGSEVVAEY
+24 GRNETIGSEIVDEY
-38 GFTDGRL
+38 QFTDGRI
-45 IGAGQRGKQ
+45 IGGGQRGIQ

-76 GKEIT
+76 GREIT

-110 DMKTGRGEMVDK
+110 DMKTGRGQMVEK
-122 YHSPDDLFVMTFDDV
+122 YHTPDDLFAMTFDDV
-137 NHKQYEALVEPYQ
+137 NHQQYQSLIEPYE
-150 ITKHRPRYY
+150 IIKHRPRYY

-186 GKTTI
+186 GKTAI

-200 QARWNRRGDDRRPRI
+200 QARWNRRDNERRPRI

-284 VDFFDLVIIDG
+284 ADFFDLVIIDE

-305 SWRTVLDHFSGAT
+305 SWREVLNHFSGAT

-325 PKRDMNVDTYDYFG
+325 PKRDDNVDTYEYFG
-339 EPKYTYSLKQGIEDG
+339 EPLYTYSLRQGIEDG

-362 RVTTTMDRYVFN
+362 RITTTMDRYVFN

-386 SREYSLT
+386 SREYELK

-399 YLPEREERLVQI
+399 YLPEREERMAQI
-411 MFEQIDPNQKTIV
+411 MLEQIDPNQKTIV

-440 KHKPEGTLG
+440 KHKPAGTLG

-502 VLMRNVGSM
+502 VLMRGVGSM

-524 YDNKDYFTIV
+524 YDGKDYFTIV

-550 EPADLEIANVEV
+550 EPQEV
-562 ENKPTTITYPLPGDD
+562 EKKDIEMNADVEYVAPEVTIDTASVVSEPDPTYDGSPVDFKEEKP
-577 DTSQVNDPG
+577 
-586 AKPGDIT
+586 
-593 NCPPEPPAQKTVV
+593 QKTVV
-606 RLADGKELEIKYT
+606 RLADGKEREIKYT

-642 QIPDLFTDEDDLRRQ
+642 EIPELFTDEDDLRRQ

-664 EALLQG
+664 EALMMG

-686 LIDAKDSD
+686 LIDAEDSD
-694 VYDVLRYIAYAEE
+694 VYDALRYIAYAKEA
-707 TMTRGERAGLVR
+707 MTRSERVGIVR
-719 EYYLEQLDDNEREF
+719 EYYLEQLDDGERSF
-733 VTFVLDTYER
+733 VDFILETYEKS
-743 EGENE
+743 GEKE
-748 LSLQKLKSLVNLKY
+748 LFMKNLSPLVRLRY
-762 HTMRDASEKLGEP
+762 RTMADAVAQLGSP
-775 SEIVRDYLELQQEL
+775 DEIVQDYLELQAEL
-789 YAGTVG
+789 YEA

>member
-1 MSSMNE
+1 MNE

-16 PKLKDCQW
+16 PKLKNDKW
-24 GRNETVGSEVVAEY
+24 GRNETIGSEVIAEY
-38 GFTDGRL
+38 VFTDGRL
-45 IGAGQRGKQ
+45 IGARQRGKV

-76 GKEIT
+76 DKEVT

-91 EVLNIRFVYSTNGH
+91 ETLNIRYVYSTNGH

-110 DMKTGRGEMVDK
+110 DMKTGRGQDVAA
-122 YHSPDDLFVMTFDDV
+122 YHSPDELFAMTFEGV
-137 NHKQYEALVEPYQ
+137 TQPQELAMTEPFQ
-150 ITKHRPRYY
+150 VVKHRPRYY
-159 QENAINAAVRAISGG
+159 QENAINAAVSAISGG
-174 EDRVLLTLATGT
+174 EPRVLLTLATGT

-191 AFQIAWKLF
+191 AFQIAWKLY
-200 QARWNRRGDDRRPRI
+200 QSRWNKRGDERRPRI

-225 EQAMGDFEPL
+225 DQAMGDFEPL
-235 ESEIVRVNG
+235 ESEIVRING
-244 DAIRKKG
+244 EAIRKAGK
-251 SIPTNG
+251 IPTNG

-265 AIAGAPRD
+265 AIAGAPSSE
-273 QPDKPYFMDYP
+273 PDKPYFMDYP
-284 VDFFDLVIIDG
+284 ADYFDLVIIDE

-305 SWRTVLDHFSGAT
+305 SWRAVLDHFSGAT

-325 PKRDMNVDTYDYFG
+325 PKRDDNVDTYEYFG

-374 PSDYVESGEVDE
+374 PADVVESGEVDE
-386 SREYSLT
+386 AREYTLS

-399 YLPEREERLVQI
+399 YLPEREERMAQI
-411 MFEQIDPNQKTIV
+411 LLAQIDPTQKTIV

-430 HAAMVRDYIN
+430 HAAMMRDYIN
-440 KHKPEGTLG
+440 KHKPAGTLG

-461 EGKIGDEHLEDFRD
+461 EGKIGDNYLEDFRD
-475 NEKQVPTIVT
+475 NEKAIPTIVT

-550 EPADLEIANVEV
+550 EPQEV
-562 ENKPTTITYPLPGDD
+562 EKKEVEINADVEYVAPEVT
-577 DTSQVNDPG
+577 VDP
-586 AKPGDIT
+586 ASLA
-593 NCPPEPPAQKTVV
+593 NEPDPDYDGSPMEEAEQKREKAVV
-606 RLADGKELEIKYT
+606 RFADGKSREIKYT

-628 KPVSPQEFLEKLFG
+628 KPVSPEEFLQRMFG
-642 QIPDLFTDEDDLRRQ
+642 ELPELFTSEEDLRKQ

-664 EALLQG
+664 EALLLG
-670 LAERGFEEEK
+670 LAERGFEEDK

-686 LIDAKDSD
+686 LVDAKNSD
-694 VYDVLRYIAYAEE
+694 VYDVLRYVAYAKE
-707 TMTRGERAGLVR
+707 TMTRAERAGLVR
-719 EYYLEQLDDNEREF
+719 EYYLEQLDANEREF
-733 VTFVLDTYER
+733 VTFVLDAYER
-743 EGENE
+743 DGESE
-748 LSLQKLKSLVNLKY
+748 LSLEKLTGLVRLKY
-762 HTMRDASEKLGEP
+762 RTMKDATDKLGDAQ
-775 SEIVRDYLELQQEL
+775 EIVDDYLELQREL
-789 YAGTVG
+789 YSGFEQ